1 MLKSVMIVE
10 DEPYIIEALSFLLKN
25 EGLNVSTYTDGQGC
39 VERIKAVS
47 PDLVILD
54 MMLPNKS
61 GMQILEELRSIN
73 QFINLPVL
81 MLTAKGQKKDRIAAE
96 SAGVSLFM
104 TKPFA
109 NKEIIQNV
117 HRLLGNG

>member
-1 MLKSVMIVE
+1 MSKSVLIVE
-10 DEPYIIEALSFLLKN
+10 DEPFILEALSFLLTR
-25 EGLNVSTYTDGQGC
+25 EGLSVSTFTNGKGC
-39 VERIKAVS
+39 LERIQSVK

-61 GMQILEELRSIN
+61 GMQILEELRAISEYA
-73 QFINLPVL
+73 NLPVL

-96 SAGVSLFM
+96 QAGVSLFM

-117 HRLLGNG
+117 HRLLNR